1 MFNEKLREYDAKT
14 GQSLP
19 VVQSAKYRQ
28 SKDVAIKF
36 IKEYGIVGEED
47 FWILMNKNAAGTKMT
62 YSGLI
67 LSHNGC
73 LKINDDADALLKFMP
88 ECVSVDKDGY
98 RDSLV
103 FTYNNPAQGLYE
115 VGEVSAKNCK
125 NEYPYAMGL
134 KRLFDRVVLKLCKLA
149 YSGVYSDS
157 EAEEFK
163 EPEFEEQSNANK
175 SITQSKD
182 KPKED
187 NPNPPT
193 SEQLKELD
201 GFKVKPEQVATYLKK
216 TVEQLTSEDVERI
229 LVKKRKTAAKAAEE
243 ESNGNKIQGE

>member
-1 MFNEKLREYDAKT
+1 MFNEKLKEYDSKT
-14 GQSLP
+14 GQELP

-28 SKDVAIKF
+28 SRDVAVKF
-36 IKEYGIVGEED
+36 IREHGIVGEED

-67 LSHNGC
+67 ISHNGC
-73 LKINDDADALLKFMP
+73 LKINDAAEMRLKFMP
-88 ECVSVDKDGY
+88 DCVSVDKDGY
-98 RDSLV
+98 KDSLV
-103 FTYNNPAQGLYE
+103 FTYNNPMQGLYE

-163 EPEFEEQSNANK
+163 ELEDEDTAKKAPANE
-175 SITQSKD
+175 D
-182 KPKED
+182 K
-187 NPNPPT
+187 PNPPT

-201 GFKVKPEQVATYLKK
+201 GFKVNPEQVATYLKK
-216 TVEQLTSEDVERI
+216 TVEQLTAEDVEKI
-229 LVKKRKTAAKAAEE
+229 LVKKRKAAAKAAE
-243 ESNGNKIQGE
+243 GEQCQ

>member
-1 MFNEKLREYDAKT
+1 MFNEKLKEYDTKT
-14 GQSLP
+14 GQELP

-28 SKDVAIKF
+28 SRDVAVKF
-36 IKEYGIVGEED
+36 IKEHAIVGEED
-47 FWILMNKNAAGTKMT
+47 FWIFMNKNAAGTKMN
-62 YSGLI
+62 YAGLI
-67 LSHNGC
+67 ISHNGC
-73 LKINDDADALLKFMP
+73 LKINDAADEKRKFMP
-88 ECVSVDKDGY
+88 ECVSVDKSGY
-98 RDSLV
+98 KDSLV
-103 FTYNNPAQGLYE
+103 FTYTNPAQGLYE

-125 NEYPYAMGL
+125 IEYPYAMGL

-149 YSGVYSDS
+149 YSGIYSDS

-163 EPEFEEQSNANK
+163 EPEFEEQSKADK

-182 KPKED
+182 KPNED
-187 NPNPPT
+187 KPNPPT